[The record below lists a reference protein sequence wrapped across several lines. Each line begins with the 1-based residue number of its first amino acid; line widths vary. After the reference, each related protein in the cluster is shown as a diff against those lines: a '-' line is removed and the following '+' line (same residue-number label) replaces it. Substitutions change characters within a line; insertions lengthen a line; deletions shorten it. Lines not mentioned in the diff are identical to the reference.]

1 MENDRI
7 TIRLPQTDLRHIDL
21 LIRLGEFTTRSEVLR
36 HAVKEYIEN
45 HTTSILAKADKLKKL
60 QELES
65 AVAYTEPYIK
75 R

>member
-60 QELES
+60 QELE
-65 AVAYTEPYIK
+65 AAAAAIEPYMK
-75 R
+75 K